1 MRNIIRA
8 LLACAVLAPVTA
20 ASDEGLSGATSSLS
34 QGWTFGEQGGAA
46 LFAGVCAGCHQPDA
60 RGASGAGAYPSL
72 IGDSVVASPEY
83 LEFLLFTGRRGMPP
97 LGAMMTD
104 QQMADVINYVRGHF
118 GNAYPDEVSADQVK
132 AARPYPASAP

>member
-8 LLACAVLAPVTA
+8 LFACAVLAPVA
-20 ASDEGLSGATSSLS
+20 ATSDEGLSGAASSLS
-34 QGWTFGEQGGAA
+34 QGRTFSEQGGAA

-60 RGASGAGAYPSL
+60 RGASGAGTYPSL
-72 IGDSVVASPEY
+72 VGNDVVASAEY

-97 LGAMMTD
+97 LGAMLND

-132 AARPYPASAP
+132 AARPHPASAP